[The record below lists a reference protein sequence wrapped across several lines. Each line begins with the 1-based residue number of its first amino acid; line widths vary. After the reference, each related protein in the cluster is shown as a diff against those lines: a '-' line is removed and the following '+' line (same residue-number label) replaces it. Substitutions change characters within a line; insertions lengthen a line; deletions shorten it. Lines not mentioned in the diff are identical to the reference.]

1 MRCLFSTA
9 TQTIRFHETE
19 AVLLSSV
26 GALRRLNTFVIDKRQ
41 IGTGTGSGT
50 GTGASTENQ
59 KKLQTMR

>member
-9 TQTIRFHETE
+9 TQTIQFPETE

-26 GALRRLNTFVIDKRQ
+26 RALRRLRTVVIDKRQ

-50 GTGASTENQ
+50 GASTENQ
-59 KKLQTMR
+59 KKLQTMK